1 MRITNLSR
9 IQSRG
14 REVGN
19 FSASILAI
27 YAALVSGQAFG
38 QMPSKSATPLPQPGS
53 NFVCEVTGVHDG
65 DGPIYCTTGV
75 KIRLTAVA
83 ARELDGTCTAGH
95 PCPAASAEAATQA
108 LWRLVQGQTLRCQ
121 ATNKTYDR
129 IAAWCWRADGKE
141 VNCEM
146 VRSGTAL
153 HWVKYDPDMRICGG
167 GTSDE

>member
-1 MRITNLSR
+1 MAVSNLNR
-9 IQSRG
+9 AFVVATVI
-14 REVGN
+14 V
-19 FSASILAI
+19 LAG
-27 YAALVSGQAFG
+27 GQALG
-38 QMPSKSATPLPQPGS
+38 RAPSRLIAPIPQPGS
-53 NFVCEVTGVHDG
+53 SFTCVVTGVHDG

-83 ARELDGTCTAGH
+83 ARELDGSCTAGH

-108 LWRLVQGQTLRCQ
+108 LWKLVQGQVLQCR

-129 IAAWCWRADGKE
+129 IAAWCWRPDGKE

-167 GTSDE
+167 GTPDD